1 MAKFVRTQS
10 RAVIAAPRDISQR
23 LAHPEWFHITK
34 GKGGGTE
41 SVSVN
46 VLRVPK
52 PERSLV
58 ANITSVSVEGRNATL
73 VFGQRLPEA
82 PSLYGALCIQMSVTS
97 LGQTFANSGDFMTE
111 LDSFT
116 ERHKIIRT
124 MRNPD
129 PNSYPK
135 ERVVLERASLI
146 SVTFSEDEA
155 ELRFYRVS
163 PAELRMVSHDG
174 DEKAELI
181 HPVVE
186 VMMGT
191 EELVQ
196 LVYTIET
203 ALPS

>member
-1 MAKFVRTQS
+1 MARFVRTQS

-41 SVSVN
+41 SISVN
-46 VLRVPK
+46 VLRIPK

-58 ANITSVSVEGRNATL
+58 ANITAVSVEGRNATL
-73 VFGQRLPEA
+73 VFGQHLPGA
-82 PSLYGALCIQMSVTS
+82 SSLYGALCVQMSVPA
-97 LGQTFANSGDFMTE
+97 LDQTFANSGDFMRE
-111 LDSFT
+111 LDGFA
-116 ERHKIIRT
+116 ERHKITKAIRS
-124 MRNPD
+124 PD
-129 PNSYPK
+129 PTSYPK

-146 SVTFSEDEA
+146 SITFSEDEA

-163 PAELRMVSHDG
+163 PAELRTVSQDG

-186 VMMGT
+186 VMMAT

-196 LVYTIET
+196 LVHTVEQ
-203 ALPS
+203 ALP

>member
-34 GKGGGTE
+34 GKGGSTE
-41 SVSVN
+41 SLSVN
-46 VLRVPK
+46 VLRIPK

-58 ANITSVSVEGRNATL
+58 ASVTAVSVEGRNATL
-73 VFGQRLPEA
+73 VFGQRLPGA
-82 PSLYGALCIQMSVTS
+82 ASLYGTLSVQMSVPS
-97 LGQTFANSGDFMTE
+97 LAQTFANSGDFMTE
-111 LDSFT
+111 LDGFA
-116 ERHKIIRT
+116 ERHKIAKAR
-124 MRNPD
+124 RDPD
-129 PNSYPK
+129 PASYPR

-146 SVTFSEDEA
+146 SITFSEDEA

-163 PAELRMVSHDG
+163 PAELRTVSQDG
-174 DEKAELI
+174 DEKAELV

-186 VMMGT
+186 VVMAT

-196 LVYTIET
+196 FVYTVEQV
-203 ALPS
+203 LP